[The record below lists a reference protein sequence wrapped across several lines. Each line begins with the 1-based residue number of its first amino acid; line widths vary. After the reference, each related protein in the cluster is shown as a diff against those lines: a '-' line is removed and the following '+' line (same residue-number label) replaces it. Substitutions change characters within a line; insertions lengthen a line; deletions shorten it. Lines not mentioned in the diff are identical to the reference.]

1 MAASILAAAAA
12 ASGARYLQ
20 STEDFRVYS
29 DRNNPELIAYE
40 SLEDIYTKTDN
51 ILFVVQPDDKN
62 VFGRRKLA
70 IIKQLTQEAWRIP
83 HAIRVDSVTNF
94 QFTEA
99 GGDEYYDI
107 NQYFLRIKLNKNLAR
122 NGALR

>member
-1 MAASILAAAAA
+1 MY
-12 ASGARYLQ
+12 SG
-20 STEDFRVYS
+20 
-29 DRNNPELIAYE
+29 RNNPELIAYE

-83 HAIRVDSVTNF
+83 HAIRVDSVTKIGR
-94 QFTEA
+94 A
-99 GGDEYYDI
+99 HV
-107 NQYFLRIKLNKNLAR
+107 
-122 NGALR
+122 